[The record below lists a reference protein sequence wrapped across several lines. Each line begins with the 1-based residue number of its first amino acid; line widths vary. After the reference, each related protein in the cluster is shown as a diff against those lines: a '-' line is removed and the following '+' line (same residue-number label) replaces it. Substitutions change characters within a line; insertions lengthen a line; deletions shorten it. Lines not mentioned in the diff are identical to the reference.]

1 MKSLAIDRRRLLKGL
16 LALSLAA
23 LPRAAWG
30 RGSAHPT
37 FFVGRLKFASNDGG
51 DCGDVGRSLA
61 QLVASASTI
70 EVQNERSIR
79 IGDPALFDTPF
90 VFMNGHHDFVLGES
104 ELENLRRYFVRGG
117 FLLGSGCCTNPEFPI
132 AWRRELSRVFP
143 LEVVRSIGYDH
154 PIYRSFYKIE
164 RLRSMNGNRDI
175 QLDGLFLG
183 SELVAV
189 LCEDGLCCSFAM
201 DNECNRGK
209 GLVPDDGRKLA
220 LNIAVYS
227 LTH

>member
-1 MKSLAIDRRRLLKGL
+1 MAGFTLNRRALMKAF
-16 LALSLAA
+16 AA
-23 LPRAAWG
+23 LTGFGFTRGAWAA
-30 RGSAHPT
+30 SPIQPT

-61 QLVASASTI
+61 QLVARTSTI
-70 EVQNERSIR
+70 KVQDERSIR
-79 IGDPALFDTPF
+79 LEDRELFDTPF
-90 VFMNGHHDFVLGES
+90 LFMNGHYDFVFGEA
-104 ELENLRRYFVRGG
+104 ELENLRRYFVHGG

-132 AWRRELSRVFP
+132 AWRRELARVFADGF
-143 LEVVRSIGYDH
+143 VRPIPYEH

-164 RLRSMNGNRDI
+164 RVRSLNGDRDI
-175 QLDGLFLG
+175 ELDGLFHD
-183 SELVAV
+183 SRLVAV

>member
-1 MKSLAIDRRRLLKGL
+1 MGRARLNRRGLLKAL
-16 LALSLAA
+16 VALPVFALSR
-23 LPRAAWG
+23 RARADIST
-30 RGSAHPT
+30 RPT
-37 FFVGRLKFASNDGG
+37 FFVGRLEFATNDGG

-61 QLVASASTI
+61 QLVARTSTI
-70 EVQNERSIR
+70 QVQNERR
-79 IGDPALFDTPF
+79 VRLQDPELFDTPF
-90 VFMNGHHDFVLGES
+90 VFMNGHNDFVLGET

-132 AWRRELSRVFP
+132 AWRRELSRIFP
-143 LEVVRSIGYDH
+143 GEVVRPIGYEH
-154 PIYRSFYKIE
+154 PIYRSFYKLE
-164 RLRSMNGNRDI
+164 RIHSMNGERDI
-175 QLDGLFLG
+175 ELDGLVHG
-183 SELVAV
+183 SRLVAV
-189 LCEDGLCCSFAM
+189 LCEDGLCCSFSM